1 MSGVEFRPSGLVVET
16 CTCSAILLA
25 GGVGGWA
32 SFSGEMKMFYNHVIA
47 MIVHLFSVSKASE
60 LKHLKD
66 LSFLACELYSSFKV
80 NTWGQWNG
88 GIKGA

>member
-1 MSGVEFRPSGLVVET
+1 
-16 CTCSAILLA
+16 
-25 GGVGGWA
+25 
-32 SFSGEMKMFYNHVIA
+32 MFYNHVIA

-88 GIKGA
+88 RIKGLDTKPEFGPLEPTW